1 MGRCGRDYFNRLD
14 AGKNLSPL
22 NHHVKI
28 AAEKELP
35 VVRVDANAVSEV
47 VYTLI
52 DNAAKY
58 SSAGS
63 SIIIYA
69 RRGPDGMVTMAVE
82 DEGNGN

>member
-1 MGRCGRDYFNRLD
+1 
-14 AGKNLSPL
+14 
-22 NHHVKI
+22 
-28 AAEKELP
+28 
-35 VVRVDANAVSEV
+35 VRVDANAVSEV

>member
-1 MGRCGRDYFNRLD
+1 
-14 AGKNLSPL
+14 
-22 NHHVKI
+22 
-28 AAEKELP
+28 
-35 VVRVDANAVSEV
+35 VRVDANAVSEV

-69 RRGPDGMVTMAVE
+69 RRGTNGMVTMAVE